1 MEKTLYAGF
10 WESLRVMAL
19 FLQQSSFLDRLWVFT
34 FASSLR
40 LFFPMQPPR
49 VHPILSPLSHTTPL
63 RCPAFS
69 SSPRS
74 PSRGHVVEST
84 EGPNTQTQQ
93 GLTSTSTACL
103 QMELEDRRAGH
114 RGGWGGPRRRQSAK
128 LLEAKRKCRQR
139 ARSLHGCLGKSSGC
153 VTIAK
158 STPCCDFDT
167 AQPVVAS
174 CPLPEA
180 SNANSM
186 SASAG
191 VR

>member
-103 QMELEDRRAGH
+103 QMEMEDRRAGH
-114 RGGWGGPRRRQSAK
+114 RGGWGGQDAANQLNFSKRNESADN
-128 LLEAKRKCRQR
+128 A
-139 ARSLHGCLGKSSGC
+139 
-153 VTIAK
+153 
-158 STPCCDFDT
+158 
-167 AQPVVAS
+167 
-174 CPLPEA
+174 PEA
-180 SNANSM
+180 CARRYAIVDAMAAWESLLVA
-186 SASAG
+186 
-191 VR
+191 